1 MSKRKTI
8 NAETLIGVASEN
20 AGHPIDEARA
30 SAYAGAFEPIL
41 GLLDEL
47 RALPLK
53 NIEPAVIFT
62 PEEAD
67 E

>member
-1 MSKRKTI
+1 MSNRKTI
-8 NAETLIGVASEN
+8 TAETLIGVASEN
-20 AGHPIDEARA
+20 AGHPIDQARA
-30 SAYAGAFEPIL
+30 GAYAEAYEPIL

-53 NIEPAVIFT
+53 DIEPAVIFT